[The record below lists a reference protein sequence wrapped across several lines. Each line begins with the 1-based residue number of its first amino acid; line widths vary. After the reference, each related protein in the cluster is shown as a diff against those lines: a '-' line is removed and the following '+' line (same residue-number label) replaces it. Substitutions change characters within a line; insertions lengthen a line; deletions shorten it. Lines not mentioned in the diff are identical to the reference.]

1 MSVRVRFAPSPTGN
15 LHIGGART
23 CLFSWLYARKMKG
36 TFILRIE
43 DTDMVRS
50 KKEYLDEILNSVKWL
65 GMDWDEIYYQSA
77 RFDLYKE
84 YAQKLIDMGKA
95 EKKDGAVF
103 FKYENIDV
111 TIDDLVRG
119 PIVFKELPKDEE
131 VIIKSD
137 GAPTY
142 NFCCVIDDA
151 MMKMTHVIRGEDHI
165 SNTPK
170 QIMIYRALGFEPP
183 KFAHVPLIMSPDG
196 GRLSKRFGATAVSEY
211 RNMGYLSPAIV
222 NYLMLLGWAPGENR
236 EIITLDEAIALF
248 DVKDIH
254 KTGAA
259 FSMDK
264 LNWVNGEYIRKFSIP
279 QLTDALLDFYQ
290 NKGFIPE
297 NTSREYLEKVV
308 ALFHQRL
315 TILDDFKALAKFCFY
330 DNYEY
335 SADCAPVLEK
345 KMIKEVAVLIEK
357 IQKLDN
363 FDHTAVELEF
373 RAACVECGI
382 KVKELVHPVRVALTG
397 LRIGPGLFELMS
409 VIGKEKVIAR
419 LSKLNETWSNCPA

>member
-23 CLFSWLYARKMKG
+23 CLFNWLYARKMKG

-50 KKEYLDEILNSVKWL
+50 KKEYLDEILHSVKWL
-65 GMDWDEIYYQSA
+65 GMDWDEIYYQSD
-77 RFDLYKE
+77 RFELYKD
-84 YAQKLIDMGKA
+84 YAKKLIDMGKA
-95 EKKDGAVF
+95 YVKDGATF
-103 FKYENIDV
+103 FKYENVDV
-111 TIDDLVRG
+111 TIDDAVRG

-151 MMKMTHVIRGEDHI
+151 LMNMTHIIRGEDHI

-170 QIMIYRALGFEPP
+170 QIMLYRALGFKEP

-211 RNMGYLSPAIV
+211 RHLGYLSPAIV
-222 NYLMLLGWAPGENR
+222 NYLMLLGWSPGDNK
-236 EIITLDEAIALF
+236 EIIGLKEAIDLF
-248 DVKDIH
+248 DIKDIN

-264 LNWVNGEYIRKFSIP
+264 LNWVNGEYIRKQTLP
-279 QLTDALLDFYQ
+279 ELTAALREYYQ
-290 NKGFIPE
+290 GKGFLPE
-297 NTSREYLEKVV
+297 NIDAAYLEKVV
-308 ALFHQRL
+308 ALFKERL
-315 TILDDFKALAKFCFY
+315 TILDDFKRLGYFCFY
-330 DNYEY
+330 DDFTY
-335 SADCAPVLEK
+335 SDDCKPSLEK
-345 KMIKEVAVLIEK
+345 KMVKEISLLIEHT
-357 IQKLDN
+357 QKLEN
-363 FDHTAVELEF
+363 FDHTAVELDF
-373 RAACVECGI
+373 RAVCTELGI
-382 KVKELVHPVRVALTG
+382 KVKELVHPVRAALTG
-397 LRIGPGLFELMS
+397 LKIGPGLFELIA
-409 VIGKEKVIAR
+409 VIGKDKVVER
-419 LSKLNETWSNCPA
+419 LQRLLVYWQKGE